1 MDIIRKSQHNTYSVP
16 LCEGS
21 LVHRELMGDHYML
34 LVFNSEEAQHFRLG
48 DYCDTD
54 FGRFELTDLYEP
66 EYNED
71 GGFKYS
77 LRLDAYYMKWK
88 NKRIKFTPSNQQ
100 SEMSF
105 TLTRDLEG
113 HMELFMANLAYLGTR
128 DSSYLFNG
136 STAFTFSID
145 YTHVSHKMMP
155 VAYDSLSLIEALN
168 QYAEKWECEWWV
180 VDNVI
185 HLGRCEGNVSVAT
198 FELNN
203 NVAQMSRA
211 QGSKEYIT
219 RLYVFGSERNIPA
232 NYRKSE
238 SEMVVNGVVQR
249 RLMLPEGTPYLQVDG
264 ITEEQAVEGVLILDE
279 VYPRTQCR
287 VGGVSTYTSKG
298 TDAEGN
304 ETTETF
310 YRVSDTSGFINS
322 ITNDMRLDGDSF
334 HIRFTSG
341 QLNGMEFE
349 CNLIANDQRIGKCF
363 EIIAN
368 EDYGIKLP
376 REGFC
381 PSAADGGDQY
391 IIFGWDAT
399 KIANTNLIR
408 NAEQELVTEGN
419 KYLTKS
425 QVDPSEYTCTMISK
439 KMQDIGMPVK
449 YGRDLENG
457 NESYVPI
464 PYDLGDKVQMVNP
477 ALFGSSRSSRIIG
490 YEIKLDIP
498 ADSPQFIVGESLRY
512 SKSGAL
518 ENKVNELTYGGNLY
532 TGNGAGGGG
541 TVYIIGTGDTT
552 PASNKNVYSAIRSD
566 NQYARKDRNDVI
578 KSLWTFKNGNGA
590 KRGLQ
595 TDDYLLNTNEGN
607 LFGKGF
613 ELVSQTNAQGDTRTR
628 LEIDELFVRIKAFF
642 ASLEIREMSYVGG
655 NYIFSAAGSKIYYVE
670 WLDASGNVLP
680 KTSNAI
686 SSIYT
691 FRCYLYSDD
700 GTTATMNKWAVD
712 DQVICQTFNIDAG
725 VHQNVS
731 NKRYWR
737 RVPNRQ
743 DAIGSEIIKSR
754 ALEAIEKQYLDDVEA
769 INNWQ
774 VMTEE
779 EEEAQAQALEDLATA
794 RTAAIAAVNAG
805 NAPQGAAD
813 AEAFTSYQY
822 VDISMDDCEAGSDYP
837 EDGDTIVQLGNWTN
851 AARQGIIYLQVE
863 GAGSPAIM
871 EYSKVGADGRHFV
884 MPDPNLLLSP
894 TKNVIY
900 GEFHSVVDSET
911 GNTGNGDTIE
921 DQLRALIDR
930 LNDIQNQA
938 DKKFE
943 MWFGT
948 YVPLPNIIFSEVENT
963 EGSNPASMGWY
974 EVTGDRMYETTEDTS
989 PVSGKT
995 YYIKTDNYSSVNYP
1009 ASDWNTEA
1017 LKALHAQDLFYDTMR
1032 EPVSDGGRAWRWEAI
1047 SVDGTVIYRWI
1058 ETFDKD
1064 TIDALEKISD
1074 VASDGKLTGG
1084 AEKTRVYI
1092 DWMKAVQDYAKYEA
1106 QARDYG
1112 ISVNDYW
1119 GENENLYQAYVTAFK
1134 KLARLLNGDDTTS
1147 ESLYVAEG
1155 IMNGTTAPAWLADLS
1170 TTTVIPSPAIYRQ
1183 VWNTYY
1189 AALAALLKEIQKRAK
1204 ALADKAQ
1211 EDATKALTAIDGIA
1225 ADGKLS
1231 TTELPDLKREFETAY
1246 RQREEMTDLATD
1258 DTTHKL
1264 IDETLFT
1271 PLNAYLAAFKALAN
1285 YLNMSGYESYSDWTE
1300 PSGGTYSV
1308 SNSGTAANATYNVVA
1323 KSQLANADFP
1333 SLMRITQDIEF
1344 AANWSAD
1351 PLVLDNGVKFRDLW
1365 ADLERKQ
1372 VALANA
1378 MATLTKETA
1387 DGAQESVD
1395 NLADDKI
1402 LSAGSEKS
1410 KLLLEWLDVI
1420 SAYEQYTPQA
1430 VDHLDWLGTTGTE
1443 GTVRTALSTAKDT
1456 FIAKVKALGTFLNG
1470 GVSWDYAYN
1479 AASKPL
1485 PLYLGS
1491 DVNDGFS
1498 KDTSL
1503 TAHDQT
1509 AAGYRTCWSQYYD
1522 AHITLL
1528 RLLTKAG
1535 KLKTEK
1541 AQADATEALNAI
1553 DGIAADGKLST
1564 TELPDLKR
1572 EFETAYRQREEM
1584 TDLATDD
1591 TTHKLI
1597 DETLFTPLNAYLA
1610 AFKALANYLNMSGYE
1625 SYSDWTEPSGGTYS
1639 VSNSGTA
1646 ANATYNVVAKSQL
1659 ANADFPSLM
1668 RITQDIEFAANW
1680 SADPLVLDNG
1690 VKFRDL
1696 WADLERKQVALA
1708 NAMATLIKGNADDAL
1723 EQLDEFAD
1731 DNILT
1736 EFEKLMV
1743 LREWDAVYK
1752 EFPLIIQQATNA
1764 HVSSTAYSN
1773 AYYMLANYLV
1783 DLTTNSTGNRNGYTM
1798 NNASID
1804 GHTYN
1809 FTVLYQNPQMLCFIS
1824 GNTNISGSTFKTYWG
1839 NYYKEKSN
1847 LLAALSASKVNYFVG
1862 TSVPSAPYFEGDLWL
1877 KLPTSYSGQLSTATA
1892 EDGEMM
1898 VCINECTTAGNETE
1912 QDWANL
1918 KEITEKRDPRILLAA
1933 LAEKAYDFIGG
1944 YVRQYGY
1951 TKVFFASSAPSGSVG
1966 DIWYDG
1972 STLYQYVDGDGWE
1985 SVVNESLQTACNALY
2000 NVIGGYTIKI
2010 FNSTTNTS
2018 QKHLYDLCV
2027 TRIQFTDTNLPAGN
2041 AYRTVDGGLEIRM
2054 YGEDGWEIIQE
2065 STRSL
2070 IENLKGYIRMVA
2082 FGSADGTIQSAGIV
2096 TSSNFVNMF
2105 ATAQDGNGQTIAQ
2118 AYLSAF
2124 VTKRTVNGQTY
2135 LQSGIKIAADQIE
2148 LTGTDSISMLVNG
2161 ISSGNK
2167 QYGLNLLPNSII
2179 NETSKGYGFAVRS
2192 LKLEAGKTYT
2202 LSAKGIVNNA
2212 LPSNMVLKVYIFR
2225 YKDSSETNVASE
2237 IGVNW
2242 ANNSASLEITKNSG
2256 AARIASVSIT
2266 AYKTA
2271 TYQIASYLY
2280 DNNLTNGTGN
2290 GGTRTYPVTVEWYKV
2305 EEGSTATPWVASD
2318 ADGTRFENYV
2328 VNPLAIGGTKADES
2342 CATYTD
2348 VTDPVFGKVM
2358 QIAHNIDGHWQLCFT
2373 RRSSYSAL
2381 TDNYAT
2387 FFVICKEVS
2396 NQHEAYT
2403 SNSGGTMVRRKL
2415 RFGDS
2420 NDVSIVDTSTAAF
2433 IDLGNGWRKYYA
2445 TKKMTSA
2452 LASTFG
2458 ICHVMG
2464 TWQIYSVGIV
2474 LGGTCPTTEEI
2485 MDNNSLLSTGINIVT
2500 GKIELRADKV
2510 TFTSSDGTISNKIW
2524 IDPTNGTLHATNA
2537 EISGKITA
2545 TNGGD
2550 IGGFKISA
2558 GSNMYS
2564 YSDGLT
2570 GSDNHTGIIDFMSL
2584 SSSLLVFRQ
2593 SVYSGGTSYTNKS
2606 QILIG
2611 GDTVSSVVG
2620 GAIFGPMTIR
2630 VNRTTETYV
2639 AANGNFGI
2647 NLTVEGAKAYD
2658 DMVYTGNH
2666 AIFIEKGNIM
2676 GFRKRT
2682 RRLSANA
2689 TLSKY
2694 DSNII
2699 CINNSFTITLP
2710 ADCED
2715 GQEFVILSLTTN
2727 NITIQ
2732 PSTGDKINHSVIDAT
2747 AVNATLADGN
2757 ISLPYR
2763 LKNEYGDP
2771 YDAYIYM
2778 RGVLL
2783 VYDKTNKIWLAS
2795 FMV

>member
-34 LVFNSEEAQHFRLG
+34 LVFNSAEAQHFRLG

-66 EYNED
+66 EYNEE
-71 GGFKYS
+71 GGYRYQ

-88 NKRIKFTPSNQQ
+88 NKRIKFTPSNRQ

-113 HMELFMANLAYLGTR
+113 HMELFMANLAYLGSS

-136 STAFTFSID
+136 STAFTYSID
-145 YTHVSHKMMP
+145 YAHVSHKMMP
-155 VAYDSLSLIEALN
+155 VSYDSLSLIDALN
-168 QYAEKWECEWWV
+168 QYASLWECEWWV

-185 HLGRCEGNVSVAT
+185 HFGRCEGSVSVAT

-211 QGSKEYIT
+211 QGSKQYIT

-232 NYRKSE
+232 NYRKTE

-264 ITEEQAVEGVLILDE
+264 ITEEQAVEGVLILDN

-310 YRVSDTSGFINS
+310 YRVSDTSGFIDS
-322 ITNDMRLDGDSF
+322 ITNDMRIDGDSF

-368 EDYGIKLP
+368 EEYGIKLP

-381 PSAADGGDQY
+381 PSAANGGDEY

-408 NAEQELVTEGN
+408 SAEQELVTEGN
-419 KYLTKS
+419 KYLAKS

-449 YGRDLENG
+449 YGQEG

-464 PYDLGDKVQMVNP
+464 PYDLGDKVQLANP

-512 SKSGAL
+512 SRTGAL
-518 ENKVNELTYGGNLY
+518 ENVVNELAYGGNLY
-532 TGNGAGGGG
+532 TGNGMGGGG
-541 TVYIIGTGDTT
+541 SVYIIGTGDTT

-578 KSLWTFKNGNGA
+578 KSLWTFKNGNGM

-670 WLDASGNVLP
+670 WLDANGDVLP
-680 KTSNAI
+680 RASNAI

-691 FRCYLYSDD
+691 FRCYLYSDN
-700 GTTATMNKWAVD
+700 GTTATLNKWAVN
-712 DQVICQTFNIDAG
+712 DQVICQTFNIDAD

-737 RVPNRQ
+737 RAVG
-743 DAIGSEIIKSR
+743 IGNGIIKSR
-754 ALEAIEKQYLDDVEA
+754 ALEAVEKQYLADVEA
-769 INNWQ
+769 VNNWQ
-774 VMTEE
+774 VMTDEE
-779 EEEAQAQALEDLATA
+779 RAEQTQALADLAAA
-794 RTAAIAAVNAG
+794 RTAAIEAVNAG
-805 NAPQGAAD
+805 NAPEGAAD
-813 AEAFTSYQY
+813 AEAFTNYQY
-822 VDISMDDCEAGSDYP
+822 VDISMSDCEAGSDYP
-837 EDGDTIVQLGNWTN
+837 EDDDTIVQLGNWTN

-871 EYSKVGADGRHFV
+871 EYSKVGADGKHFI

-900 GEFHSVVDSET
+900 GEFHSVVDSES

-948 YVPLPNIIFSEVENT
+948 YVPYPNIVFTKVANT

-974 EVTGDRMYETTEDTS
+974 EVTGDRMYDTTEDTE
-989 PVSGKT
+989 PVNGKT
-995 YYIKTDNYSSVNYP
+995 YYIKTDNAASVNFP
-1009 ASDWNTEA
+1009 ASDWNTEE

-1032 EPVSDGGRAWRWEAI
+1032 EPASDGGRAWRWEAI

-1147 ESLYVAEG
+1147 ESLYVSDN
-1155 IMNGTTAPAWLADLS
+1155 IMNGTVAPDWLADLT
-1170 TTTVIPSPAIYRQ
+1170 TTTVIPSPVIYRQ

-1204 ALADKAQ
+1204 QLADNAQ
-1211 EDATKALTAIDGIA
+1211 TSANEALSRIDGIA
-1225 ADGKLS
+1225 ADGVLS

-1264 IDETLFT
+1264 IDNSLFA
-1271 PLNAYLAAFKALAN
+1271 PLNTYLASFKSLAN
-1285 YLNMSGYESYSDWTE
+1285 YLNQGTAWTE
-1300 PSGGTYSV
+1300 PSTYTV
-1308 SNSGTAANATYNVVA
+1308 SNDSAATATYQVGA
-1323 KSQLANADFP
+1323 KSQMADSDFP
-1333 SLMRITQDIEF
+1333 ALLKVT
-1344 AANWSAD
+1344 AD
-1351 PLVLDNGVKFRDLW
+1351 VKFQADWSNPTEQGDGGAAFRNLW
-1365 ADLERKQ
+1365 ADLERQ
-1372 VALANA
+1372 RVALANA

-1387 DGAQESVD
+1387 DGAQEAVD
-1395 NLADDKI
+1395 DLADDKI

-1410 KLLLEWLDVI
+1410 KLLLEWLDVM
-1420 SAYEQYTPQA
+1420 SAYTNYTAQA
-1430 VDHLDWLGTTGTE
+1430 VDHLDWLGTSGNE
-1443 GTVRTALSTAKDT
+1443 GTVRTALNTAKNT
-1456 FIAKVKALGTFLNG
+1456 FVAKVKALGTFLNG
-1470 GVSWDYAYN
+1470 NTAWTTEYN
-1479 AASKPL
+1479 AATKPL
-1485 PLYLGS
+1485 PLYLGD
-1491 DVNDGFS
+1491 DVTDGF
-1498 KDTSL
+1498 
-1503 TAHDQT
+1503 AHDTNLTGHSQT
-1509 AAGYRTCWSQYYD
+1509 AAGYRTCWSEYYD
-1522 AHITLL
+1522 AYITLL
-1528 RLLTKAG
+1528 KWLTSAG
-1535 KLKTEK
+1535 KIKTEK
-1541 AQADATEALNAI
+1541 AQADATEALNLI
-1553 DGIAADGKLST
+1553 DGIAADGVLST

-1597 DETLFTPLNAYLA
+1597 DNSLFAPLNTYLA
-1610 AFKALANYLNMSGYE
+1610 SFKSLANYLNQGTA
-1625 SYSDWTEPSGGTYS
+1625 WTEPSTYT
-1639 VSNSGTA
+1639 VSNDSA
-1646 ANATYNVVAKSQL
+1646 ATATYQVGAKSQM
-1659 ANADFPSLM
+1659 ADSDFPALLKV
-1668 RITQDIEFAANW
+1668 T
-1680 SADPLVLDNG
+1680 AD
-1690 VKFRDL
+1690 VKFQADWSNPTEQGDGGAAFRNL
-1696 WADLERKQVALA
+1696 WADLERQRVALA
-1708 NAMATLIKGNADDAL
+1708 NAMATLTKSNADDAL
-1723 EQLDEFAD
+1723 EQLSDFAN

-1764 HVSSTAYSN
+1764 HVVSTTYSN

-1783 DLTTNSTGNRNGYTM
+1783 DLTTNSTGNRNGNTM
-1798 NNASID
+1798 HNATID

-1809 FTVLYQNPQMLCFIS
+1809 FTVLYQNPQMLCFIN
-1824 GNTNISGSTFKTYWG
+1824 GDTNISGSTFKTYWS
-1839 NYYKEKSN
+1839 NYYKEKSD

-1862 TSVPSAPYFEGDLWL
+1862 TSVPPAPYFEGDLWL
-1877 KLPTSYSGQLSTATA
+1877 KLASSYSGQLSTATA

-1898 VCINECTTAGNETE
+1898 VCINECTTAGQETE
-1912 QDWANL
+1912 QDWANM
-1918 KEITEKRDPRILLAA
+1918 KEITEKRDPRILLAM
-1933 LAEKAYDFIGG
+1933 LAEKAYDFMGG
-1944 YVRQYGY
+1944 YVRDRGY
-1951 TKVFFASSAPSGSVG
+1951 ISIFFATSSPSGTGG

-1972 STLYQYVDGDGWE
+1972 STLYQYAAGDGWE
-1985 SVVNESLQTACNALY
+1985 SVSNDALWTACNSLF
-2000 NVIGGYTIKI
+2000 NVLGTYTIKV
-2010 FNSTTNTS
+2010 FSSTSNTT
-2018 QKHLYDLCV
+2018 QKKLYDLCV

-2041 AYRTVDGGLEIRM
+2041 AYRTVDGGLEIQM
-2054 YGEDGWEIIQE
+2054 YGENGWEILRE

-2096 TSSNFVNMF
+2096 TSQNFVNMF
-2105 ATAQDGNGQTIAQ
+2105 ANATDSNGKTITQ
-2118 AYLSAF
+2118 AYLSAY
-2124 VTKRTVNGQTY
+2124 VTKRIVSGQTY

-2148 LTGTDSISMLVNG
+2148 LTGTDSISMLVQNVEDGLVNTGIDIENGIITLSAATTRINGNLNLYDDNNNGLTIYDENSIARVNIQSDSIGEISQMSNDTYTYLSASSSISTTSFNNSVTTSSIGTLAAEKTIEVDNITVTTYGSGSVFPSTYYANLKIELLNGSTVVETKNMTLARHNQNNYITYRSSTRCRFATKAYGTYYIRYTISG
-2161 ISSGNK
+2161 ISSTASSPVYLMVNARIQTSDMAQAFIGKDGLYSHAGAHKILWIGETEMQLRYGFGGIRWNNADAFGNK
-2167 QYGLNLLPNSII
+2167 AMEVVTGIRGTSPNYKPVWLPFYNYIPTFNVGVGTTPYLFTSQYIKNISENKYAFQIDPSRDSGICVVQGGYMDLNGNQQESWIILPPSTFTDSDGNTASLPIGYRVTII
-2179 NETSKGYGFAVRS
+2179 NWTSVNIYVVPYASSNHGAVIIDANRNNNYYCDLNGTQS
-2192 LKLEAGKTYT
+2192 RDTYIYV
-2202 LSAKGIVNNA
+2202 G
-2212 LPSNMVLKVYIFR
+2212 
-2225 YKDSSETNVASE
+2225 
-2237 IGVNW
+2237 NW
-2242 ANNSASLEITKNSG
+2242 AGLGETWLS
-2256 AARIASVSIT
+2256 
-2266 AYKTA
+2266 
-2271 TYQIASYLY
+2271 
-2280 DNNLTNGTGN
+2280 
-2290 GGTRTYPVTVEWYKV
+2290 
-2305 EEGSTATPWVASD
+2305 
-2318 ADGTRFENYV
+2318 
-2328 VNPLAIGGTKADES
+2328 
-2342 CATYTD
+2342 
-2348 VTDPVFGKVM
+2348 M
-2358 QIAHNIDGHWQLCFT
+2358 H
-2373 RRSSYSAL
+2373 
-2381 TDNYAT
+2381 
-2387 FFVICKEVS
+2387 
-2396 NQHEAYT
+2396 
-2403 SNSGGTMVRRKL
+2403 
-2415 RFGDS
+2415 
-2420 NDVSIVDTSTAAF
+2420 DT
-2433 IDLGNGWRKYYA
+2433 
-2445 TKKMTSA
+2445 
-2452 LASTFG
+2452 
-2458 ICHVMG
+2458 
-2464 TWQIYSVGIV
+2464 Q
-2474 LGGTCPTTEEI
+2474 
-2485 MDNNSLLSTGINIVT
+2485 
-2500 GKIELRADKV
+2500 
-2510 TFTSSDGTISNKIW
+2510 
-2524 IDPTNGTLHATNA
+2524 
-2537 EISGKITA
+2537 
-2545 TNGGD
+2545 
-2550 IGGFKISA
+2550 
-2558 GSNMYS
+2558 
-2564 YSDGLT
+2564 
-2570 GSDNHTGIIDFMSL
+2570 
-2584 SSSLLVFRQ
+2584 
-2593 SVYSGGTSYTNKS
+2593 
-2606 QILIG
+2606 
-2611 GDTVSSVVG
+2611 
-2620 GAIFGPMTIR
+2620 
-2630 VNRTTETYV
+2630 
-2639 AANGNFGI
+2639 
-2647 NLTVEGAKAYD
+2647 
-2658 DMVYTGNH
+2658 
-2666 AIFIEKGNIM
+2666 
-2676 GFRKRT
+2676 
-2682 RRLSANA
+2682 
-2689 TLSKY
+2689 
-2694 DSNII
+2694 
-2699 CINNSFTITLP
+2699 
-2710 ADCED
+2710 
-2715 GQEFVILSLTTN
+2715 
-2727 NITIQ
+2727 
-2732 PSTGDKINHSVIDAT
+2732 
-2747 AVNATLADGN
+2747 
-2757 ISLPYR
+2757 
-2763 LKNEYGDP
+2763 
-2771 YDAYIYM
+2771 
-2778 RGVLL
+2778 
-2783 VYDKTNKIWLAS
+2783 
-2795 FMV
+2795 